1 MTVRVLLVDD
11 EPSIRTT
18 LKIILEMEK
27 FAVTTAGSAAEGVQQ
42 LNSNEF
48 DVVLTD
54 LNMERSDAGFEV
66 VRKATALARRPATAI
81 VTAFPVPP
89 SEWKAA
95 GADTLIVKG
104 TDIPTML
111 RTVHEL
117 AESVAAK

>member
-1 MTVRVLLVDD
+1 MVRVLLVDD

-18 LKIILEMEK
+18 LKIILEMEQ
-27 FAVTTAGSAAEGVQQ
+27 FAVTTAGSAAEG
-42 LNSNEF
+42 LKELETNEY

-54 LNMERSDAGFEV
+54 LNMERSDAGFDV
-66 VRKATALARRPATAI
+66 VRKATALERRPATAI

-89 SEWKAA
+89 SQWKAA

-117 AESVAAK
+117 AESVVAK

>member
-1 MTVRVLLVDD
+1 MVRVLLVDD

-27 FAVTTAGSAAEGVQQ
+27 FAVTTAGSAAEGVRE
-42 LNSNEF
+42 LTNNEF

-54 LNMERSDAGFEV
+54 LNMERADAGFEV
-66 VRKATALARRPATAI
+66 VRKASALQRRPATAI
-81 VTAFPVPP
+81 VTAFPVPS

-104 TDIPTML
+104 TDIPAML

>member
-1 MTVRVLLVDD
+1 
-11 EPSIRTT
+11 
-18 LKIILEMEK
+18 MEK
-27 FAVTTAGSAAEGVQQ
+27 FAVTTAGSAAEGVKQ
-42 LNSNEF
+42 LNENEF

-54 LNMERSDAGFEV
+54 LNMERSDAGFDV
-66 VRKATALARRPATAI
+66 VRKAASLSPRPATAI

-89 SEWKAA
+89 SEWKEV

-117 AESVAAK
+117 AQSVAAS